1 MKSREILKYQEMKTY
16 KNLWDTAKTVLR
28 GEIKAVNTY
37 TKKVLN
43 PTLHPKELNKKKR
56 TKPQEQK
63 EGNKY

>member
-1 MKSREILKYQEMKTY
+1 MKAY
-16 KNLWDTAKTVLR
+16 KNLWAPAKTVLR

-43 PTLHPKELNKKKR
+43 PTLHHKELNKKKR
-56 TKPQEQK
+56 TKPKEQK

>member
-1 MKSREILKYQEMKTY
+1 MKSREIKKYEEMKAY
-16 KNLWDTAKTVLR
+16 KNLWAPANTVLR

-43 PTLHPKELNKKKR
+43 PTLHHKELNKKKR
-56 TKPQEQK
+56 TKPKEQK

>member
-1 MKSREILKYQEMKTY
+1 MKTY